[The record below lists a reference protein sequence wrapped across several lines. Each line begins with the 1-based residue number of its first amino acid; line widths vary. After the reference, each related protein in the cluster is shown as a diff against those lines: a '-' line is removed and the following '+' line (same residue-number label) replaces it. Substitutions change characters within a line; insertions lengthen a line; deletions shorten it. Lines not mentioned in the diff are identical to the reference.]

1 MLKKLALAGALVLA
15 VALAALAANAPTY
28 TDVAGR
34 LLDAQGV
41 VLIDT
46 TGQPYNAAGS
56 GAASPNTV
64 TGNVASGAA
73 DSGNPVKVGG
83 VYNAAPSAHAEGER
97 ANQQMG
103 TRGAVWA
110 QLMAADSTTP
120 INTKAE
126 NSDGVTPAGTAQDL
140 VGISRGTLFNGAT
153 WDRLFA
159 CTSQTSATVTAAATT
174 QLVALSGAT
183 NIRVCSYQVG
193 IATTG
198 TFKFVSGTG
207 SNCGTGTADLTPATT
222 LTAGNVVTLSAANG
236 SIFRVGASNALCL
249 AAVTGN
255 VQVFISYA
263 QF

>member
-1 MLKKLALAGALVLA
+1 MLKKLALAGAMLLG
-15 VALAALAANAPTY
+15 VALVALAANAPTY

-56 GAASPNTV
+56 GGAAPNVV
-64 TGNVASGAA
+64 TGNVAAGAT
-73 DSGNPVKVGG
+73 DSGNPVKGGG
-83 VYNAAPSAHAEGER
+83 VNNAPLPTLTDGQRGNLQLS
-97 ANQQMG
+97 
-103 TRGAVWA
+103 TRGSLQVN
-110 QLMAADSTTP
+110 LLGGNSVTAASVGS
-120 INTKAE
+120 AA
-126 NSDGVTPAGTAQDL
+126 AGQATQS
-140 VGISRGTLFNGAT
+140 GLFTIGQNEFFSGST
-153 WDRLFA
+153 WDPIFTCA
-159 CTSQTSATVTAAATT
+159 SQTSATVTAAATT

-222 LTAGNVVTLSAANG
+222 LTAGNVVALSAGNN
-236 SIFRVGASNALCL
+236 SIFRAGASNALCL

-255 VQVFISYA
+255 VQVFVSYA

>member
-1 MLKKLALAGALVLA
+1 MWKKLALAGALVAA
-15 VALAALAANAPTY
+15 VAIAALAANAPTY

-56 GAASPNTV
+56 GGAAPNTV

-83 VYNAAPSAHAEGER
+83 VYNSTLPTFTNGQR
-97 ANQQMG
+97 GDLQVG
-103 TRGAVWA
+103 VRGALNVSIFNA
-110 QLMAADSTTP
+110 AGVSPVNATTVAADAVS
-120 INTKAE
+120 
-126 NSDGVTPAGTAQDL
+126 AGSVSLAGQSFL
-140 VGISRGTLFNGAT
+140 HVFNGAS
-153 WDRLFA
+153 WDRQFTCA
-159 CTSQTSATVTAAATT
+159 SQTSATVTAAATT
-174 QLVALSGAT
+174 QLVALSGST

-198 TFKFVSGTG
+198 TYKFVSGTG
-207 SNCGTGTADLTPATT
+207 SNCGTGTADLTPATN
-222 LTAGNVVTLSAANG
+222 LTAGNVVAMSAGNN
-236 SIFRVGASNALCL
+236 SIFRAGASNALCL

-255 VQVFISYA
+255 VQVFVSYA